1 MKIIAC
7 ALLVTFIYCV
17 GQVTSLQCYTCSGMT
32 GSAYDDCSN
41 NKNSNLTTCA
51 NGTTNCFS
59 MKLQFN
65 SSGAMLYGRGCA
77 GTSQCSS
84 TTLTNVTA
92 ACQAFGGN
100 ADISNCTASKW
111 KKKHLY
117 YRIVNSPH
125 NNEAEKYRVQNTVA
139 RAIKL
144 WSDASPLTFYEAKDR
159 QKADFVVKFIK
170 GDHNDGY
177 PFDGEGGIYAHAFF
191 PQDGDVHF
199 DNDEIWALKQE
210 NSPKKDLFIIAA
222 HELGHSLGL
231 GHSKVDGAVMRPKY
245 RDIMKH
251 KDIEKLSSDDTAA
264 IQAVY
269 GPCPKVEYW
278 LKDLLKRRTKPR
290 PPIGKRRPSTCSG
303 PFDAMFLGPDM
314 RTYVMRGR
322 YYWKLNEE
330 RMIGR
335 PQPLLIKHRWPGL
348 PGNVN
353 AAVTSYYTKRTY
365 FFKGDRVWRY
375 NNNVLD
381 SNYPIKIKGTG
392 LPKNPD
398 AALVWGPKNRIVIFR
413 GKKFWVWNEF
423 TRRVDMGFP
432 KLIRKYWHGV
442 PNHLDA
448 ALRWKNGITYFFKSG
463 YYWKFEDDLEK
474 TAKCYPR
481 PVALYW
487 SSCGGTSLERYG
499 T

>member
-1 MKIIAC
+1 MRPLDLLLIIG
-7 ALLVTFIYCV
+7 LLAWELAVADTSSRDSIYEVTEWNSPNEIGENQTNTTSWMDTGPVAGGADDKESDDDLDNLVCGFDDSV
-17 GQVTSLQCYTCSGMT
+17 LDVTTH
-32 GSAYDDCSN
+32 D
-41 NKNSNLTTCA
+41 
-51 NGTTNCFS
+51 
-59 MKLQFN
+59 
-65 SSGAMLYGRGCA
+65 SSGRVKRYSLYA
-77 GTSQCSS
+77 
-84 TTLTNVTA
+84 N
-92 ACQAFGGN
+92 
-100 ADISNCTASKW
+100 KW

-117 YRIVNSPH
+117 YRIENSPH

-144 WSDASPLTFYEAKDR
+144 WSDASPLTFYEAKDG
-159 QKADFVVKFIK
+159 QKADFLVKFIK

-199 DNDEIWALKQE
+199 DNDEVWALKQE

-290 PPIGKRRPSTCSG
+290 SPTNRRRPSTCSG
-303 PFDAMFLGPDM
+303 PFDAMFMGSDM

-330 RMIGR
+330 QMIGR

-365 FFKGDRVWRY
+365 FFKGDRLWRY
-375 NNNVLD
+375 NDNILD
-381 SNYPIKIKGTG
+381 SNFPIKIKGTG

-423 TRRVDMGFP
+423 TKRVDMGFP

-442 PNHLDA
+442 PNHLDT

>member
-1 MKIIAC
+1 MDTGPVAGG
-7 ALLVTFIYCV
+7 ADDTESDDDLDDLVCGFDDSV
-17 GQVTSLQCYTCSGMT
+17 LDVTTHG
-32 GSAYDDCSN
+32 
-41 NKNSNLTTCA
+41 
-51 NGTTNCFS
+51 
-59 MKLQFN
+59 
-65 SSGAMLYGRGCA
+65 SSGRVKRYSLY
-77 GTSQCSS
+77 
-84 TTLTNVTA
+84 
-92 ACQAFGGN
+92 
-100 ADISNCTASKW
+100 
-111 KKKHLY
+111 
-117 YRIVNSPH
+117 
-125 NNEAEKYRVQNTVA
+125 
-139 RAIKL
+139 
-144 WSDASPLTFYEAKDR
+144 
-159 QKADFVVKFIK
+159 
-170 GDHNDGY
+170 
-177 PFDGEGGIYAHAFF
+177 GGIYAHAFF

-199 DNDEIWALKQE
+199 DNDEVWALKQE

-278 LKDLLKRRTKPR
+278 LKDLLIRRTKPR
-290 PPIGKRRPSTCSG
+290 SPTNRRRPSTCSG
-303 PFDAMFLGPDM
+303 PFDAMFMGPDM

-330 RMIGR
+330 QMIGR

-365 FFKGDRVWRY
+365 FFKGDRLWRY
-375 NNNVLD
+375 NDNILD
-381 SNYPIKIKGTG
+381 SNFPIKIKGTG

-423 TRRVDMGFP
+423 TKRVDMGFP

-442 PNHLDA
+442 PNHLDT
-448 ALRWKNGITYFFKSG
+448 ALRWKNSITYFFKSG